1 MRQMLVKKKRQMLVE
16 CREVL
21 GRRKTSSPHGT
32 KDKPKWFVGRKVLT
46 HPNMKLISI
55 IYGKSLSK
63 KIRLGPK
70 TLEEGQVE
78 AGSTRENSA

>member
-1 MRQMLVKKKRQMLVE
+1 MLVKKKDKKCQLNAGK
-16 CREVL
+16 CWEVAKQAH
-21 GRRKTSSPHGT
+21 RHST
-32 KDKPKWFVGRKVLT
+32 KYKPKWFVGRKVLT

-78 AGSTRENSA
+78 AGSKRENSA

>member
-1 MRQMLVKKKRQMLVE
+1 MLVE

-32 KDKPKWFVGRKVLT
+32 KYKPKWFVGRKVLT

-63 KIRLGPK
+63 KITRTK

-78 AGSTRENSA
+78 AGSKRENSA